1 MNKRELIGYNI
12 AQFRK
17 KLGYTQAQISTLL
30 GISQP
35 AYLKYEN
42 GDTEISVQKLEQ
54 LAEIFGTTSASLI
67 ECDQHL
73 TQARVAF
80 AYRKNGEINNEQELK
95 QFFKIISNYIIM
107 SNELKK
113 EK

>member
-1 MNKRELIGYNI
+1 MNKRELIGYNM

-17 KLGYTQAQISTLL
+17 KLGYTQAQISNLL

-42 GDTEISVQKLEQ
+42 GDTEISEQKLEQ
-54 LAEIFGTTSASLI
+54 LAKIFDIPTASLT
-67 ECDQHL
+67 ECNQHL

-80 AYRKNGEINNEQELK
+80 AYRKNGEINNEKELG
-95 QFFKIISNYIIM
+95 QFFKIISNYIKM